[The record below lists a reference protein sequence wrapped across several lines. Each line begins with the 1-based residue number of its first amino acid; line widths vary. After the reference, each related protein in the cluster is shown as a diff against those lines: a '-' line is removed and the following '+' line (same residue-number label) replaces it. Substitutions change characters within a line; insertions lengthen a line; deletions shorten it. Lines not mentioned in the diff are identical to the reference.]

1 MDFEL
6 PEEILM
12 IKKTIRQFIDREVIP
27 LERDYRPEGEDMP
40 ERLLKP
46 LQEKAKALGFWHLD
60 VPQEYGGAGLDLLT
74 RCVIAEEVFRTV
86 ALPFRNN
93 ELFGPVVRPV
103 LFYCN
108 EEQKKRFLFPVLRG
122 EMRVCFAQTEPDAGS
137 DSVVGIINHHIQGPL
152 GDPQSPCPVPPD
164 ASFLYPLLR

>member
-1 MDFEL
+1 MLAAKTREKIHNFKEVVMDFEL
-6 PEEILM
+6 PEELLM
-12 IKKTIRQFIDREVIP
+12 IKKTIRQFIDREVMP

-86 ALPFRNN
+86 ALPFVITSCLYRW
-93 ELFGPVVRPV
+93 VV
-103 LFYCN
+103 LFCFTAMRS
-108 EEQKKRFLFPVLRG
+108 KKNDFSFP
-122 EMRVCFAQTEPDAGS
+122 S
-137 DSVVGIINHHIQGPL
+137 
-152 GDPQSPCPVPPD
+152 
-164 ASFLYPLLR
+164 